1 MASGYDIAYSTVS
14 GDVSIILYTI
24 FIIYKLIRRV
34 CPNHA
39 KGELLFYT
47 RCHRRKF
54 ILVIVCIALLMVYA
68 AVVLESGD
76 FMESAGRRII
86 SSLPV
91 LWLVCL
97 LLPDRVYSNG
107 IEEFSTFYTWQQIDS
122 IEQQDAVNY
131 KVTLNTG
138 RRLYMRLRDGNTF
151 PYMSNM
157 QI

>member
-1 MASGYDIAYSTVS
+1 MASGYDIAYSIVS
-14 GDVSIILYTI
+14 SDVFVIMYTI
-24 FIIYKLIRRV
+24 FIVYKLIRRAW
-34 CPNHA
+34 PNHA

-47 RCHRRKF
+47 RWHRRKF
-54 ILVIVCIALLMVYA
+54 ILLIVCIVLLLAYA

-76 FMESAGRRII
+76 FMGSAGRRII
-86 SSLPV
+86 SILPV

-107 IEEFSTFYTWQQIDS
+107 IEEFSTFYMWQQIDS
-122 IEQQDAVNY
+122 IEQQDTSNY

-138 RRLYMRLRDGNTF
+138 RRLYMRLRDGDAF
-151 PYMSNM
+151 PYMSNL